1 MDQVRQAKV
10 VDREHARHDF
20 LREGEKL
27 HAKSISIQC
36 TLERHASSFRYL
48 ANTLGASIIGR
59 EDAATKA
66 ILCAVGV
73 LDHLLV
79 RVEGNHQHHG
89 AKGLLQHDAH
99 RVVDI
104 GQDRRREE
112 EAVRA
117 LDTMAASAQ
126 LGATLNG
133 VLHELFD
140 NLELARHGDGTAIET
155 LAWLAGGGGAR
166 AALAQGLDADR
177 DLVTELFV
185 D

>member
-1 MDQVRQAKV
+1 
-10 VDREHARHDF
+10 
-20 LREGEKL
+20 
-27 HAKSISIQC
+27 
-36 TLERHASSFRYL
+36 
-48 ANTLGASIIGR
+48 
-59 EDAATKA
+59 
-66 ILCAVGV
+66 
-73 LDHLLV
+73 
-79 RVEGNHQHHG
+79 
-89 AKGLLQHDAH
+89 
-99 RVVDI
+99 
-104 GQDRRREE
+104 
-112 EAVRA
+112 
-117 LDTMAASAQ
+117 MAASAQ